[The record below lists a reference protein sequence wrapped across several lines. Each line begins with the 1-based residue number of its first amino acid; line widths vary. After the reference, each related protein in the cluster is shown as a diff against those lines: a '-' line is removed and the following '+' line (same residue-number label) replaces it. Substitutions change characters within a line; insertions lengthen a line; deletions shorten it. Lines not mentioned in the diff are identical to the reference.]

1 MANLEL
7 TAIDR
12 KIEDTRIE
20 LQNLS
25 NCEDETM
32 RLLMTSQ
39 LESRLEFLLKSKK
52 EMELALAK
60 ETVTLRIYGEDVKPG
75 KINSRVLLSA
85 LGGFQSMLDS
95 VANAMYHSPTSRGKI
110 PSRIRDITSFEIVDT
125 FAGSFGLVL
134 ERQDVQITSS
144 AEDSLISGVLSRMFS
159 VLETVDDA
167 DQLLT
172 AITPFGKR
180 TVTHY
185 RSWLDDLQ
193 QNNVN
198 LQVGWTDEAAS
209 SRQMHLIK
217 EKAPSIISTLD
228 TISKIDNE
236 DVLLYGSLNG
246 VNIRNRSFEMSVV
259 GYGIIRGHATPETLM
274 SILDKI
280 GTDISANM
288 IKSISFTKAG
298 VQKTSWYLSSINK

>member
-110 PSRIRDITSFEIVDT
+110 PGRIRDITSFEIVDT

-144 AEDSLISGVLSRMFS
+144 AEDSLISGVLSQLFS

>member
-7 TAIDR
+7 NAINR
-12 KIEDTRIE
+12 KIEETRVE
-20 LQNLS
+20 LKNLS
-25 NCEDETM
+25 ACEDETM
-32 RLLMTSQ
+32 RLFMTSQ
-39 LESRLEFLLKSKK
+39 LESRLEFLLKSKQ
-52 EMELALAK
+52 EMELTLAK

-110 PSRIRDITSFEIVDT
+110 PGRIRDITSFEIVDT

-134 ERQDVQITSS
+134 ERQNVQITSS
-144 AEDSLISGVLSRMFS
+144 AEDSLISGVLSQMFS

-236 DVLLYGSLNG
+236 DVLLYGTLNG
-246 VNIRNRSFEMSVV
+246 VNIRNSSFEMSVV